1 MEKFEK
7 GKVFAANNVIDY
19 AEGGVVSKEFVH
31 NAAGSVTVFSFDKG
45 QGLSEHSAPFDALIQ
60 VIDGKMEL
68 TVEDTKHVISAGELF
83 IIPSGARHSVNA
95 PERFKMI
102 ITMIRG

>member
-45 QGLSEHSAPFDALIQ
+45 QGLSEHTAPFDALIQ
-60 VIDGKMEL
+60 VIDGIMQL
-68 TVEDTKHVISAGELF
+68 NVEGTDHQIHTGESFVIPA
-83 IIPSGARHSVNA
+83 GARHSVQAN
-95 PERFKMI
+95 ERFKML